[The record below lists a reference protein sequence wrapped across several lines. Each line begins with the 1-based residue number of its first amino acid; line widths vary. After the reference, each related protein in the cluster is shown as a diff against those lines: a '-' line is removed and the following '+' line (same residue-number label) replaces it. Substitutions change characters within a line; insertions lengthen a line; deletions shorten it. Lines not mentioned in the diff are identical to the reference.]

1 MAAGRLEV
9 GSALLAT
16 AVVACPNA
24 PFNPHKYENLGKPQ
38 QCLLSLGECYRS
50 SPFCFP
56 RLMKLMHISFSSKP
70 GLSHQ
75 DLSSLYD
82 CLEWKLC
89 NSAALKSDE
98 LCTPKKRP
106 HVYIFH
112 CGKLVKDFISKGQI
126 SSVLGRPIPYGK
138 NPRGGK
144 TWPCQST
151 ARLKLDVFCTWA

>member
-1 MAAGRLEV
+1 LDVPSATGTFLAAGRLEV

-16 AVVACPNA
+16 PVVACPNA

-38 QCLLSLGECYRS
+38 QCLLSLDECYRS
-50 SPFCFP
+50 SPLYFCFP

-112 CGKLVKDFISKGQI
+112 WGKLVKDFISKGQI
-126 SSVLGRPIPYGK
+126 SSVLGRPIPY
-138 NPRGGK
+138 
-144 TWPCQST
+144 
-151 ARLKLDVFCTWA
+151 